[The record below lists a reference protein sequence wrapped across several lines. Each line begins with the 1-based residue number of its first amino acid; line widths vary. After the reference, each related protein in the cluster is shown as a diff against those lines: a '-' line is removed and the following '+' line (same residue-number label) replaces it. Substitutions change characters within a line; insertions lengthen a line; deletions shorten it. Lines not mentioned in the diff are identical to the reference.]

1 MTLSLIAGSCSIGSH
16 GGKSTLFELVRSPP
30 SCLPRVF
37 LEQLQALPEERLPE
51 LFQSRCGGE
60 PPALV
65 RNMLLQALR
74 MDAEDLRQ
82 IPLTDRR
89 EHWLALGAGA
99 SATACRCISMLCER

>member
-16 GGKSTLFELVRSPP
+16 GGESTLFELVRSPP
-30 SCLPRVF
+30 SCLPCVF
-37 LEQLQALPEERLPE
+37 LEQLQALPQEHPPRAFSTAGVWAKL
-51 LFQSRCGGE
+51 
-60 PPALV
+60 PALV

-89 EHWLALGAGA
+89 
-99 SATACRCISMLCER
+99 

>member
-16 GGKSTLFELVRSPP
+16 GGESTLFELVRSPP

-89 EHWLALGAGA
+89 
-99 SATACRCISMLCER
+99 